1 LENSRC
7 HFYRATLAHCVFH
20 GHQVG
25 LTRVIVLD
33 GMSKWQLQIKRSTAT
48 SS

>member
-1 LENSRC
+1 LENSRR

-33 GMSKWQLQIKRSTAT
+33 GMSKWQLQKKRSTAK
-48 SS
+48 SY